1 MPLFCDVALAVPL
14 DMAFTYAIPPGMEP
28 VVGGRVLVPFRQQR
42 MSGIVVELHDR
53 APQGIDDFRNDGKE
67 ERVRPQGLQPD
78 FLAMPGSAA
87 NEVAERV
94 EFETSAA
101 KAAIENNPLTAALK
115 RCATPNQIFPAASKA
130 APVHKSVPADPPI
143 SKASSNAK
151 AAWIRSVIEALD
163 VAPVLDEQLLKLG
176 RWIADYYLAPIG
188 EVFRTM
194 LPLVAEFK
202 RTITYRITDQGHM
215 ALHLAGM
222 SGSPARSQ
230 RTPDEQLVEFRVLDY
245 LAEREGVREQS
256 LRGAT
261 KVSKA
266 LLAGMVRKKWIARED
281 VSAVRDAVR
290 TIKVAVLLGAEAASE
305 GKIAEA
311 SPPPDGPEAR
321 PHTETQHPQNERSAG
336 DSPAVAGA
344 TSPRSSLAKK
354 LNNNQ
359 RALIDALAAAGG
371 RLPVE
376 TLRDLDVPRTTLA
389 TLVRRGL
396 IEIVEEPEDRTAPKL
411 KPRRSPFEFEFSPAQ
426 KEAVKQ
432 ILESV
437 GARKFTGM
445 LLHGVTGSGKTAVY
459 LAVMREVLEQGRSS
473 ILLVPEIGL
482 TPAMAADLIQV
493 FGDEV
498 AILHSGLSDDE
509 RAEQWHRIKRGE
521 ARVVVGTR
529 SAVFAPVSDLA
540 LVIVDEEQDSS
551 YKQEE
556 TPRYHARDVAVMRAK
571 MAGAVVVLGSATPSL
586 ESYYNAKKHK
596 YALLELPDRVEQ
608 RPLPEVEI
616 LDMRQEFQETG
627 QEQVISRKLAEEI
640 RERLEKKEQVMVLLN
655 RRGYSPVVL
664 CRACGETLQCK
675 NCAVSMTHHKR
686 EHKMECH
693 YCGHVAQIPNKC
705 AKCGSEYVYFVGTGS
720 EKLEELLH
728 GMFPQARIG
737 RLDRDTVRGREDFER
752 ALNALNE
759 GELDMLVGTQMIAK
773 GHDVH
778 GVTLVGVVGAD
789 HALSLP
795 DFRAAERT
803 FQLLTQVAGRAG
815 RGNSPGK
822 VVLQTY
828 FPDHYAVQFAARH
841 DFAGFY
847 DKELQFRSWMHYPP
861 YSAIANVVIR
871 SEKLDE
877 ALAWS
882 GELGR
887 WFEKTRHEGIRVLGP
902 AAAPILRLKR
912 DYRYHFILKSP
923 SREKMNALL
932 RAMLKEAA
940 AKKIPRTQVIV
951 DVDAVWLM

>member
-14 DMAFTYAIPPGMEP
+14 DMVFTYAIPPGMEP

-42 MSGIVVELHDR
+42 LSGIVVELHDR
-53 APQGIDDFRNDGKE
+53 PPQ
-67 ERVRPQGLQPD
+67 
-78 FLAMPGSAA
+78 
-87 NEVAERV
+87 
-94 EFETSAA
+94 
-101 KAAIENNPLTAALK
+101 LK
-115 RCATPNQIFPAASKA
+115 TK
-130 APVHKSVPADPPI
+130 K
-143 SKASSNAK
+143 
-151 AAWIRSVIEALD
+151 VIEALD
-163 VAPVLDEQLLKLG
+163 LSPVLDEHLLKLG
-176 RWIADYYLAPIG
+176 KWIADYYLAPLG

-194 LPLVAEFK
+194 LPLSAEFK
-202 RTITYRITDQGHM
+202 RAVAYRITDQGRM

-222 SGSPARSQ
+222 SGSPARSK
-230 RTPDEQLVEFRVLDY
+230 RTPEQQLVEFRVLDY
-245 LAEREGVREQS
+245 LAERESMREAS
-256 LRGAT
+256 LRSTAR
-261 KVSKA
+261 VSKA
-266 LLAGMVRKKWIARED
+266 LLAGMARKKWIARED
-281 VSAVRDAVR
+281 VSAARDASRLV
-290 TIKVAVLLGAEAASE
+290 KVVVLRSVEATTVATEFTGGAP
-305 GKIAEA
+305 GI
-311 SPPPDGPEAR
+311 PD
-321 PHTETQHPQNERSAG
+321 PQDGR
-336 DSPAVAGA
+336 GA
-344 TSPRSSLAKK
+344 QPSTDKVKK
-354 LNNNQ
+354 LNENQ
-359 RALIDALAAAGG
+359 RKLIGTLAASGG
-371 RLPVE
+371 RVPVE
-376 TLRDLDVPRTTLA
+376 ALRRIDVPRTTLG

-396 IEIVEEPEDRTAPKL
+396 IELVDEPQDFTTSKL
-411 KPRRSPFEFEFSPAQ
+411 RPRQSPFEFEFSAAQ
-426 KEAVKQ
+426 KAALTKTDMAVA
-432 ILESV
+432 S
-437 GARKFTGM
+437 RKFSGL
-445 LLHGVTGSGKTAVY
+445 LLHGITGSGKTAVY
-459 LAVMREVLEQGRSS
+459 LACMREVLDQGRSS

-482 TPAMAADLIQV
+482 TPAVAADLHQV

-498 AILHSGLSDDE
+498 AILHSGLSDPE
-509 RAEQWHRIKRGE
+509 RAEQWHRIRRGE
-521 ARVVVGTR
+521 ARVVAGTR
-529 SAVFAPVSDLA
+529 SAVFAPVGDLA
-540 LVIVDEEQDSS
+540 LIIVDEEQDSS

-586 ESYYNAKKHK
+586 ESYYNARKNK
-596 YALLELPDRVEQ
+596 YALVELPDRVEQ

-616 LDMRQEFQETG
+616 VDMRQEFQETG

-640 RERLEKKEQVMVLLN
+640 RERLEKKEQIMVLLN

-664 CRACGETLQCK
+664 CRACGKTLQCK

-693 YCGHVAQIPNKC
+693 YCGHIERIPDKC
-705 AKCGSEYVYFVGTGS
+705 AHCGSEYVYFVGTGS

-737 RLDRDTVRGREDFER
+737 RLDRDTVRGREDFEH

-759 GELDMLVGTQMIAK
+759 GALDMLVGTQMIAK
-773 GHDVH
+773 GHDIH

-789 HALSLP
+789 MALGLP

-815 RGNSPGK
+815 RGQSPGK

-828 FPDHYAVQFAARH
+828 FQDHYAVQFAARH

-847 DKELQFRSWMHYPP
+847 DKELQFRAWMHYPP
-861 YSAIANVVIR
+861 YSAIANVLIR

-902 AAAPILRLKR
+902 AAAPITRLKR

-932 RAMLKEAA
+932 RAMLAEAA
-940 AKKIPRTQVIV
+940 TRKMPRTQVIV

>member
-1 MPLFCDVALAVPL
+1 MAIANLRPMAGVSIPLCRRDAGATLMPLFCDVALAVPL

-28 VVGGRVLVPFRQQR
+28 VVGGRALVPFRQQR
-42 MSGIVVELHDR
+42 MSGVVVELHDR
-53 APQGIDDFRNDGKE
+53 AP
-67 ERVRPQGLQPD
+67 
-78 FLAMPGSAA
+78 
-87 NEVAERV
+87 
-94 EFETSAA
+94 
-101 KAAIENNPLTAALK
+101 
-115 RCATPNQIFPAASKA
+115 
-130 APVHKSVPADPPI
+130 SVKTKNI
-143 SKASSNAK
+143 
-151 AAWIRSVIEALD
+151 IEALD
-163 VAPVLDEQLLKLG
+163 LSPVLDDELLKLG
-176 RWIADYYLAPIG
+176 RWIAHYYLAPLG

-194 LPLVAEFK
+194 LPLSAEFK
-202 RTITYRITDQGHM
+202 RTITYRITDLGQM
-215 ALHLAGM
+215 ALHLAAM
-222 SGSPARSQ
+222 AGSPGRSQ
-230 RTPDEQLVEFRVLDY
+230 RSPEEQMFEFRVLDY
-245 LAEREGVREQS
+245 LAEREDARVQEAR
-256 LRGAT
+256 LRSAT
-261 KVSKA
+261 RVSKG
-266 LLAGMVRKKWIARED
+266 LLSGMVRKKWIVRED
-281 VSAVRDAVR
+281 VSAARDAAR
-290 TIKVAVLLGAEAASE
+290 TVKIAVLVSAEERAEAPPPRDGRDALPHTGEESEDPKSE
-305 GKIAEA
+305 GGMPSRQPAGRRRYA
-311 SPPPDGPEAR
+311 L
-321 PHTETQHPQNERSAG
+321 NE
-336 DSPAVAGA
+336 
-344 TSPRSSLAKK
+344 
-354 LNNNQ
+354 NQ
-359 RALIDALAAAGG
+359 RTLIDALAAVGG
-371 RLPVE
+371 RVAVE
-376 TLRDLDVPRTTLA
+376 ALHGLTIPRTTLG
-389 TLVRRGL
+389 TLVRRGMV
-396 IEIVEEPEDRTAPKL
+396 EIVEEPQGFTASTL
-411 KPRRSPFEFEFSPAQ
+411 KPRRSPFEFEFSAPQ
-426 KEAVKQ
+426 KLALAT
-432 ILESV
+432 ILEGV
-437 GARKFTGM
+437 GSRKFTGM
-445 LLHGVTGSGKTAVY
+445 LLYGVTGSGKTAVY
-459 LAVMREVLEQGRSS
+459 LAAMREVLEQGRSS

-498 AILHSGLSDDE
+498 AILHSGLTDDE

-540 LVIVDEEQDSS
+540 LLIVDEEQDGS

-556 TPRYHARDVAVMRAK
+556 TPRYHARDVAVVRAK
-571 MAGAVVVLGSATPSL
+571 MVDAAVVLGSATPSL
-586 ESYYNAKKHK
+586 ESYYNARKHK

-627 QEQVISRKLAEEI
+627 KEQVISRKLAAEI
-640 RERLEKKEQVMVLLN
+640 RDRLDKKEQVMVLLN
-655 RRGYSPVVL
+655 RRGYSPVAL
-664 CRACGETLQCK
+664 CRACGQALQCK

-693 YCGHVAQIPNKC
+693 YCGSIVPVPKKC
-705 AKCGSEYVYFVGTGS
+705 AECGSEYVYFVGTGS

-789 HALSLP
+789 TALGLP

-815 RGNSPGK
+815 RGQSPGK

-847 DKELQFRSWMHYPP
+847 DKELQYRSWMHYPP
-861 YSAIANVVIR
+861 YSAIANVIVR
-871 SEKLDE
+871 SEKLDD

-902 AAAPILRLKR
+902 APAPIVRLKR

-932 RAMLKEAA
+932 RAMLAEATA
-940 AKKIPRTQVIV
+940 RKIPRTQVIV
-951 DVDAVWLM
+951 DVDALWLM

>member
-1 MPLFCDVALAVPL
+1 MPLFCDVAVAVPL
-14 DMAFTYAIPPGMEP
+14 DLVFTYAIPPGMEP

-53 APQGIDDFRNDGKE
+53 PPQVKTK
-67 ERVRPQGLQPD
+67 RVL
-78 FLAMPGSAA
+78 
-87 NEVAERV
+87 E
-94 EFETSAA
+94 
-101 KAAIENNPLTAALK
+101 PL
-115 RCATPNQIFPAASKA
+115 
-130 APVHKSVPADPPI
+130 DPT
-143 SKASSNAK
+143 
-151 AAWIRSVIEALD
+151 
-163 VAPVLDEQLLKLG
+163 PVLDEKLLKLG
-176 RWIADYYLAPIG
+176 KWIADYYLAPVG

-194 LPLVAEFK
+194 LPLSAEFK
-202 RTITYRITDQGHM
+202 RAITYRITDQGHM
-215 ALHLAGM
+215 ALHLAVT

-230 RTPDEQLVEFRVLDY
+230 RTPEEQLVEFRVLDY
-245 LAEREGVREQS
+245 LAERESVKEES

-261 KVSKA
+261 RVSKA

-281 VSAVRDAVR
+281 VSASRDVTR
-290 TIKVAVLLGAEAASE
+290 TVKVAVLLGAEA
-305 GKIAEA
+305 
-311 SPPPDGPEAR
+311 SPPLDGSETR
-321 PHTETQHPQNERSAG
+321 PHTG
-336 DSPAVAGA
+336 
-344 TSPRSSLAKK
+344 K
-354 LNNNQ
+354 LNDNQ
-359 RALIDALAAAGG
+359 RALIDALASAGG
-371 RLPVE
+371 KVPVE
-376 TLRDLDVPRTTLA
+376 ALRGLEVPRTTLS

-396 IEIVEEPEDRTAPKL
+396 IQLVDEPQDFAVSRIKL
-411 KPRRSPFEFEFSPAQ
+411 RRPTVHFELSPTQ
-426 KEAVKQ
+426 KEA
-432 ILESV
+432 L
-437 GARKFTGM
+437 RKIHDGVEAGKFGGM

-459 LAVMREVLEQGRSS
+459 LAAMRQVLEQGKSS

-482 TPAMAADLIQV
+482 TPAVAADLHEV

-498 AILHSGLSDDE
+498 AILHSALTDAE

-540 LVIVDEEQDSS
+540 LIIVDEEQDSS

-586 ESYYNAKKHK
+586 ESYYNAKKNK
-596 YALLELPDRVEQ
+596 YALLELPDRVER

-616 LDMRQEFQETG
+616 VDMRREFQETG

-664 CRACGETLQCK
+664 CRACGKTLQCK

-686 EHKMECH
+686 ERKMECH
-693 YCGHVAQIPNKC
+693 YCGHVTHIPEKC
-705 AKCGSEYVYFVGTGS
+705 AHCCSEYVYFVGTGS

-752 ALNALNE
+752 ALNALND

-773 GHDVH
+773 GHDIH

-789 HALSLP
+789 MALSLP

-815 RGNSPGK
+815 RGQSPGK

-841 DFAGFY
+841 DFTGFY
-847 DKELQFRSWMHYPP
+847 DKELQFRAWMHYPP
-861 YSAIANVVIR
+861 YNAIANVLIR

-877 ALAWS
+877 ALTWS

-902 AAAPILRLKR
+902 AAAPITRLKR

-932 RAMLKEAA
+932 RAMLVEAA
-940 AKKIPRTQVIV
+940 ARKIPRTQVIV

>member
-14 DMAFTYAIPPGMEP
+14 DMVFTYAVPPGMEP

-53 APQGIDDFRNDGKE
+53 PPQVK
-67 ERVRPQGLQPD
+67 
-78 FLAMPGSAA
+78 
-87 NEVAERV
+87 
-94 EFETSAA
+94 T
-101 KAAIENNPLTAALK
+101 KK
-115 RCATPNQIFPAASKA
+115 
-130 APVHKSVPADPPI
+130 
-143 SKASSNAK
+143 
-151 AAWIRSVIEALD
+151 VIEALD
-163 VAPVLDEQLLKLG
+163 LSPVLDEQLLKLG
-176 RWIADYYLAPIG
+176 KWIADYYLAPMG

-194 LPLVAEFK
+194 LPLSAEFK
-202 RTITYRITDQGHM
+202 RSVAYRITDQGRL

-222 SGSPARSQ
+222 SGSPARSK
-230 RTPDEQLVEFRVLDY
+230 RTPEQQLVEFRVLDY
-245 LAEREGVREQS
+245 LAEREGVREER

-261 KVSKA
+261 RGAKT
-266 LLAGMVRKKWIARED
+266 LLAGMVQKKWIARED
-281 VSAVRDAVR
+281 VSAARDAARLV
-290 TIKVAVLLGAEAASE
+290 KVAVLLGAEA
-305 GKIAEA
+305 
-311 SPPPDGPEAR
+311 SPPLDGPEAR
-321 PHTETQHPQNERSAG
+321 PHTGSAK
-336 DSPAVAGA
+336 
-344 TSPRSSLAKK
+344 T
-354 LNNNQ
+354 LNANQ
-359 RALIDALAAAGG
+359 LALIEALAASGG
-371 RLPVE
+371 RVPVE
-376 TLRDLDVPRTTLA
+376 SLRGLDVPRTTLG

-396 IEIVEEPEDRTAPKL
+396 IKLVDEPQCFTTSKL
-411 KPRRSPFEFEFSPAQ
+411 KPRQSPFEFEFSAAQ
-426 KEAVKQ
+426 KEALPK
-432 ILESV
+432 IGEAV
-437 GARKFTGM
+437 GSRKFAGL
-445 LLHGVTGSGKTAVY
+445 LLHGITGSGKTAVY
-459 LAVMREVLEQGRSS
+459 LACMRQVLEQGRSS

-482 TPAMAADLIQV
+482 TPAVAADLHQV

-498 AILHSGLSDDE
+498 AILHSGLSDAE
-509 RAEQWHRIKRGE
+509 RAEQWHRIRRGA
-521 ARVVVGTR
+521 ARVVAGTR

-540 LVIVDEEQDSS
+540 LIIVDEEQDSS

-586 ESYYNAKKHK
+586 ESYYNAKKNK
-596 YALLELPDRVEQ
+596 YALVELPDRVEM

-616 LDMRQEFQETG
+616 IDMRQEFQETG

-664 CRACGETLQCK
+664 CRACGKTLQCK
-675 NCAVSMTHHKR
+675 NCAVSMTYHKR
-686 EHKMECH
+686 ERKMECH
-693 YCGHVAQIPNKC
+693 YCGHVERIPDKC
-705 AKCGSEYVYFVGTGS
+705 VHCGSEYVYFVGTGS

-737 RLDRDTVRGREDFER
+737 RLDRDTVRGREDFEH

-759 GELDMLVGTQMIAK
+759 GALDMLVGTQMIAK
-773 GHDVH
+773 GHDIH

-789 HALSLP
+789 MALGLP

-815 RGNSPGK
+815 RGQSPGK

-828 FPDHYAVQFAARH
+828 FQEHYAVQFAARH

-847 DKELQFRSWMHYPP
+847 EKELQFRAWMHYPP
-861 YSAIANVVIR
+861 YSAIANVLIR
-871 SEKLDE
+871 SEKLDD
-877 ALAWS
+877 ALTWS

-902 AAAPILRLKR
+902 AAAPITRLKR

-932 RAMLKEAA
+932 RAMLAEAA
-940 AKKIPRTQVIV
+940 VRKIPRTQVIV